1 VILLR
6 YIDAVLV
13 VLAAP
18 IMLLIGV
25 PALGYGVGAGA
36 WLVLRAIGVAVDHVA
51 SATADARA
59 EIVMRLSY
67 MLGRIFLLALAVILA
82 RRSGGRDD
90 GITALAV
97 IVFAFTMQLAT
108 SAVSRPRRR

>member
-1 VILLR
+1 MILLR

-13 VLAAP
+13 LLAAP
-18 IMLLIGV
+18 IVLLIGV
-25 PALGYGVGAGA
+25 PALGYGIGAGA
-36 WLVLRAIGVAVDHVA
+36 WLVLRAIGVAVDHAA

-108 SAVSRPRRR
+108 SAVNRPKRQ